1 MHSVPLRRNEP
12 DKETPGWECG
22 WAILQPYAL
31 FSQDLQASGNIE
43 GEKKVWH
50 CCKNSLELIRQS
62 MHIFTNIWRGDGV
75 GREKYI
81 I

>member
-1 MHSVPLRRNEP
+1 MNQIRKLLDGSVDGQFGSLKLYSHRIYKQVGILRGR
-12 DKETPGWECG
+12 
-22 WAILQPYAL
+22 
-31 FSQDLQASGNIE
+31 
-43 GEKKVWH
+43 KKIWH